1 MSEILNN
8 WVTSV
13 HGDALNLPKVIVPL
27 QDFDTV
33 TIKHL
38 SYVGLVAVESIF
50 MVWCTY
56 TKSYVASFTIDTNE
70 FKCDQSLDTVIRLNK
85 SNFNMCFK
93 LHYYDPNDAI
103 LKPSIDAAFM
113 SITLEFIKYK
123 NS

>member
-113 SITLEFIKYK
+113 SITLEFNKYQK
-123 NS
+123 

>member
-1 MSEILNN
+1 MTEILNN
-8 WVTSV
+8 WVISV

-27 QDFDTV
+27 QDYDTV

-38 SYVGLVAVESIF
+38 SYIGLAPVESIF

-56 TKSYVASFTIDTNE
+56 TNSYVASFTIDTNE

-85 SNFNMCFK
+85 SSFDMCFK

-103 LKPSIDAAFM
+103 LKPNTDAAFM
-113 SITLEFIKYK
+113 SITLEFNKYK
-123 NS
+123 K